1 MSSQNASS
9 GRRIGVL
16 TYDFS
21 PPIGG
26 LGVLATTYVESLR
39 RLFPEDTFIVIS
51 PSKGSD
57 VKVPLWGR
65 MRFNKSLGCPLF
77 SLCMHFVIRG
87 IVLREKL
94 DLIHV
99 HAGSG
104 GAFLLRNPGCPV
116 VATAHHTY
124 MQEVRYVFG
133 STILKRISKSFMAR
147 LERATYCVACAVTC
161 VSKDTADEIIKNYFI
176 PASKV
181 SVIENPVP
189 THELLKFRG
198 LSRLDDVILFVGR
211 LERRKGIMTLL
222 RTFAELSTEF
232 PTLKLRLVGA
242 NFMGRVI
249 DRFIGSK
256 NIADRVTQL
265 GYVHNPYRFREMAQ
279 ATVIVVPSMLEGFGL
294 VAAEGMLLGSC
305 VVASD
310 APGLKSVVTDG
321 KVGLTFKAGDVED
334 FKRVVRLALKDAAL
348 RKRLGEQAIIEGEKR
363 FDVDAR
369 AGDLH
374 KVFHAVLR

>member
-1 MSSQNASS
+1 MSHSNTSA

-26 LGVLATTYVESLR
+26 LGVLAKTYVDALR
-39 RLFPEDTFIVIS
+39 RLYPNDTFVVIS
-51 PSKGSD
+51 PSRGSD

-65 MRFNKSLGCPLF
+65 MRFNRSLGCPLF
-77 SLCMHFVIRG
+77 SLCMHFALRG

-94 DLIHV
+94 DILHV

-104 GAFLLRNPGCPV
+104 GAFLLRKPGCPV
-116 VATAHHTY
+116 VVTSHHTY
-124 MQEVRYVFG
+124 RQEVRYVFG
-133 STILKRISKSFMAR
+133 SSIVKKITKSFMAR
-147 LERATYCVACAVTC
+147 LERKTYVVASAVTC
-161 VSKDTADEIIKNYFI
+161 VSKDTADEIIKHYKI

-189 THELLKFRG
+189 TDELKSFRG
-198 LSRLDDVILFVGR
+198 LPRLDDVILFVGR

-222 RTFAELSTEF
+222 KAFSELSPEF

-256 NIADRVTQL
+256 SIADRVTQL

-279 ATVIVVPSMLEGFGL
+279 ATVLVVPSILEGFGL
-294 VAAEGMLLGSC
+294 VAAEAMLLGCC

-321 KVGLTFKAGDVED
+321 KAGLTFKAGDVED
-334 FKRVVRLALKDAAL
+334 FKRVVRIALKDASL
-348 RKRLGEQAIIEGEKR
+348 RTKLGEQAMTDAEKR
-363 FDVDAR
+363 FNVDAR

-374 KVFHAVLR
+374 NVFLAVLR